1 MASKWK
7 LARIEALVNRESNSD
22 HGTYDQKSP
31 SPELLRG
38 ALVDLGLEEKDVQ
51 ARNKSVLRE
60 MFRNQFLEEDVDK
73 EPTTGFADWEV
84 DRLCDQ
90 LHREVTLDHRE
101 LISTLTKEEDRMDF
115 SLSGTP
121 VENRIGAI
129 RTHLQDL
136 SAISVNNELLY
147 DVGEIRSDR
156 SNRWVLQIE
165 LRSESRFGVDYL
177 CLTDSRFSLMQLT
190 DQLDR
195 PKYGNRW
202 VYTVDA
208 F

>member
-1 MASKWK
+1 M
-7 LARIEALVNRESNSD
+7 
-22 HGTYDQKSP
+22 YDQKSP

-38 ALVDLGLEEKDVQ
+38 ALVDLGLEEKDVR

-73 EPTTGFADWEV
+73 EPTTEFADWEV

-90 LHREVTLDHRE
+90 LHREVTLNHRE

-129 RTHLQDL
+129 RSHLQDL

-147 DVGEIRSDR
+147 DVGQIRSDR

-165 LRSESRFGVDYL
+165 LRSESRFGADYL